1 MFLAVGLYGLGGEDG
16 RPPRRRE
23 AGPASASADLFVAA
37 DGNDAWSGTLPAP
50 NSTNTDGP
58 LASVARAQILVR
70 SLVRSSPNRPVTV
83 MLRAGTYYL
92 PLSHT
97 SPGTLQ
103 FTSSD
108 SGTSTTPVIWENY
121 PGEIPIL
128 SGGEP
133 VGKGGLGLNWTNV
146 SGSLWQAHLP
156 AGTQPFEYLF
166 YNGERRLRSRLE
178 SPAGTGYYM
187 KGGVCYG
194 TVENSAVATSLCNL
208 GTYLRVADTIAPTD
222 PGGAGC
228 PTVTNSTDST
238 MVKCLDR
245 FKYNPSDPVAA
256 WQNLNP
262 TAVAGQTC
270 TLAVN
275 NSYPQGDIEL
285 TLFDA
290 WTVDVMRVSCVDTA
304 NRIIFLTAPAKGT
317 ASQYNFFGPV
327 VGHRYVVENA
337 KDAFTAAQS
346 AGLGGVWFLD
356 RSTTPW
362 TLNYLAQSGENPNTD
377 SVVIAQLEP
386 VSDIGGSLL
395 SATGLNY
402 VTFRGITFEVDN
414 YMVSATGFNTDENSD
429 DVLPEAIDCES
440 CQDVI
445 FDGITVRHTSAS
457 GILIASTSG
466 ERGTPASNDVIE
478 NSAFYD
484 IGDCGIRIGHHPYG
498 SDTPAYVVQFVTV
511 QNNIVQGYSR
521 VFADGEGIAQANGH
535 DILYSHNDINDG
547 YHAGIS
553 VCLLSCFSHS
563 ANGTNIVSQYNHI
576 WNTMQGATSDGGTLY
591 YNVGGADGSG
601 TGDKILNN
609 LVHDTTDSA
618 VIDGAA
624 CGGRKCAGT
633 SYGGNGI
640 YLDIQSAG
648 VDVENNVVYRVSDT
662 AAWISGGPSPG
673 MLPNTFRNNIFAFA
687 RNNMFVEAAPWAQ
700 GCASAALRV
709 SFTNNIFYFDLND
722 TSGFYFN
729 GGCPYSCGL
738 AYNAFQ
744 DFQSNLYWRT
754 DGGFANYSKAFH
766 VLTATPADPTDCNST
781 AGESKSW
788 TFLNF
793 SQWQA
798 NNAPSGVTWLPS
810 MSEDAGGAVK
820 VNPGFGNTGQP
831 GDFLLSTNLVS
842 GFDYTK
848 TNDTILHAGRTDPAI
863 MPPAVPP
870 TLPNYRFTQY

>member
-70 SLVRSSPNRPVTV
+70 SLVRSNPNRPITV

-97 SPGTLQ
+97 SPGTLK
-103 FTSSD
+103 FASSD
-108 SGTSTTPVIWENY
+108 SGTSTTPVLWENY
-121 PGEIPIL
+121 PGEIPII

-133 VGKGGLGLNWTNV
+133 VGKGGLGLTWTNV

-156 AGTQPFEYLF
+156 AGTQTFEYLF

-194 TVENSAVATSLCNL
+194 TVGNSAVATSLCNL

-228 PTVTNSTDST
+228 PTVTNSNDST
-238 MVKCLDR
+238 AIKCLDR
-245 FKYNPSDPVAA
+245 FKYNPSDPIAA

-262 TAVAGQTC
+262 TAVNGQTC

-304 NRIIFLTAPAKGT
+304 NKIIFLTAPAKGT
-317 ASQYNFFGPV
+317 ASQYNFFGPT
-327 VGHRYVVENA
+327 VGHRYVIDNA
-337 KDAFTAAQS
+337 RDAFAAAQS
-346 AGLGGVWFLD
+346 SGLGGVWFLD

-377 SVVIAQLEP
+377 SVVIAQLDP
-386 VSDIGGSLL
+386 VSALGGSLL

-440 CQDVI
+440 CQHVV
-445 FDGITVRHTSAS
+445 FDSIVVRHTSAS

-466 ERGTPASNDVIE
+466 KSGVPASNDLIE

-484 IGDCGIRIGHHPYG
+484 IGDCGIRIGHHQES
-498 SDTPAYVVQFVTV
+498 SDTAAYVVQFVTV

-521 VFADGEGIAQANGH
+521 VFPNGEGISQANGH
-535 DILYSHNDINDG
+535 DILYSHNDINSG
-547 YHAGIS
+547 YHAAMSICMLG
-553 VCLLSCFSHS
+553 CTAHS
-563 ANGTNIVSQYNHI
+563 ANGTNLVSQYNHI
-576 WNTMQGATSDGGTLY
+576 WNTTQGVTADGGTIY
-591 YNVGGADGSG
+591 YNVGASDGSG

-609 LVHDTTDSA
+609 LVHDTTDSSI
-618 VIDGAA
+618 IDNGVH
-624 CGGRKCAGT
+624 GSG
-633 SYGGNGI
+633 YGGDGI
-640 YLDIQSAG
+640 YLDIQSSG
-648 VDVENNVVYRVSDT
+648 VDVENNVVYRVSQDG
-662 AAWISGGPSPG
+662 IVYSLGPAPG
-673 MLPNTFRNNIFAFA
+673 QPANTFKNNIVAYA
-687 RNNMFVEAAPWAQ
+687 MNSMYDEQQTWPQ
-700 GCASAALRV
+700 GCTGASLRANV
-709 SFTNNIFYFDLND
+709 TDNIFYFDRSD
-722 TSGFYFN
+722 SVGFYPVL
-729 GGCPYSCGL
+729 GCAYSCGL
-738 AYNAFQ
+738 NFNQ
-744 DFQSNLYWRT
+744 FEDFQGNLYWRT
-754 DGGFANYSKAFH
+754 DGKFATYAKAFH
-766 VLTATPADPTDCNST
+766 VSTKVPSDPTNCSGSAST
-781 AGESKSW
+781 W
-788 TFLNF
+788 TFLTF
-793 SQWQA
+793 SQWQGGQPPNGIPA
-798 NNAPSGVTWLPS
+798 SMGEDVAGTVTVDPH
-810 MSEDAGGAVK
+810 
-820 VNPGFGNTGQP
+820 FGNTGQP
-831 GDFLLSTNLVS
+831 SDYLLSSNLVP

-848 TNDTILHAGRTDPAI
+848 TNDTILHAGRNNPVI
-863 MPPAVPP
+863 VPP
-870 TLPNYRFTQY
+870 TVPDTFPTYHFTKF